1 MMDRRGGYG
10 RVPGGGALLRALVGR
25 ERERRLMDDLLV
37 AGGAG
42 GAALLLWGEP
52 GIGKTALLDYAAQR
66 AAAGTSG
73 AAPATVL
80 RARGIETE
88 TVLPFATLGDLL
100 MPHSS
105 LFRELP
111 GAQRAALESCLAL
124 SGDSAGPP
132 GNPYAACMGALNV
145 LAALGDER
153 PVVVLVDDLHW
164 VDPSSQR
171 VLLFVARRLSS
182 ERVALALGSREDHGE
197 SGPRRSIPT
206 VQLGGLAPEECAELL
221 ATTRALGGAGRTSG
235 AGDAGSATNRGTG
248 PGTDTGTNTG
258 TNTGTGTGTG
268 TNSGADSPNGGS
280 RTVAPGV
287 LADLVRISGGNP
299 LALREIANGLT
310 DEQARGER
318 PLLDPPSLGS
328 HLERAWAAR
337 IDGLPDPARRALV
350 VLAASRSTAAG
361 PLRKAL
367 EAAGLSLDAL
377 SPAEEDGLITAT
389 ADGLDFHHPVLR
401 ALVLGRAPIAHR
413 FAAFHALAEVS
424 TGPLHAWYR
433 ASATLGPDEEAA
445 AALAEAALEA
455 RRRSAFGESALAW
468 RRAAELTPD
477 AAPRADRLLNAASDA
492 LLSGSPAGPQWCEE
506 ALRITPDP
514 TMRAAIQGLLG
525 RMYTWK
531 GETAQAYG
539 LLTNAAGAVRGTDP
553 TRACLLLAEATA
565 AARLDGH
572 VPAAVRVAEQSLAL
586 ATDTGP
592 ERWYSLTL
600 LGAALAMAGRTAEG
614 REMLEAAD
622 RHGTGGDPV
631 RDQQVY
637 AIAGQAWSRMEEF
650 ARGRHLLNTAVE
662 SARRHSAVGVLGF
675 TLAVRGELETRIGQ
689 WASARG
695 DLTEALRWAE
705 ELGQLTCVSYALYCL
720 ARLEALRG
728 DRVECEEHVARA
740 RRECGAYGIGCQ
752 EFHMTAVLGLSA
764 LAYGDHDA
772 AADQLEQTLSLAIEQ
787 GIGNPEVVPF
797 AADLA
802 EAHVRAGHA
811 ARAGEV
817 VTWLEERARETGL
830 ASAEASAA
838 RVRGLLAGTPEEA
851 EAYFGAALKAHQRT
865 TGPFDWAR
873 TLLCEAEVLR
883 RYRRPG
889 AARAPLASA
898 LACFERLGAV
908 PWARRAASELAAAG
922 GMVSTAAGHSVVG
935 GTGRSGRMGGML
947 DQLTPQEFQVS
958 RAIARGLNNTEAAAS
973 LFVSRKTVEAHL
985 TRIYRKL
992 HVRSRTDLTR
1002 LLTAADLVD

>member
-1 MMDRRGGYG
+1 
-10 RVPGGGALLRALVGR
+10 
-25 ERERRLMDDLLV
+25 MDDLLV

-52 GIGKTALLDYAAQR
+52 GIGKTALLDYAAER
-66 AAAGTSG
+66 ATAGTSG
-73 AAPATVL
+73 AAPGTIL

-111 GAQRAALESCLAL
+111 GVQRSALESCLAL
-124 SGDSAGPP
+124 SGDPADPP

-153 PVVVLVDDLHW
+153 PVVILVDDLHW
-164 VDPSSQR
+164 VDPSSLR

-206 VQLGGLAPEECAELL
+206 VQVGGLAPEECATLL
-221 ATTRALGGAGRTSG
+221 DGRVT
-235 AGDAGSATNRGTG
+235 
-248 PGTDTGTNTG
+248 PH
-258 TNTGTGTGTG
+258 
-268 TNSGADSPNGGS
+268 
-280 RTVAPGV
+280 V

-299 LALREIANGLT
+299 LALREIASGLT

-337 IDGLPDPARRALV
+337 IDGLPDTARRALV
-350 VLAASRSTAAG
+350 VLAAGRSTAAG

-401 ALVLGRAPIAHR
+401 ALVLGRAPLAHR
-413 FAAFHALAEVS
+413 YAAFQALAEVS

-433 ASATLGPDEEAA
+433 ASATPGPDEETA
-445 AALAEAALEA
+445 AALAEAAREA

-477 AAPRADRLLNAASDA
+477 PAPRADRLHHAASDA

-514 TMRAAIQGLLG
+514 AVRAAIQGLLG

-539 LLTNAAGAVRGTDP
+539 LLLNAADAVRDTDR

-572 VPAAVRVAEQSLAL
+572 VPAAVRVAEESLTL
-586 ATDTGP
+586 ASESGP

-600 LGAALAMAGRTAEG
+600 LGGALVMAGRTAEG

-637 AIAGQAWSRMEEF
+637 AIAGQAWSRVEEF
-650 ARGRHLLNTAVE
+650 VRGRRLLNTAVE

-689 WASARG
+689 WAPARG

-764 LAYGDHDA
+764 LAHGDHDA
-772 AADQLEQTLSLAIEQ
+772 AADQLEQTLSLAVEQ

-802 EAHVRAGHA
+802 EAHVRAGNA
-811 ARAGEV
+811 ARAAEV
-817 VTWLEERARETGL
+817 VSWLEERVRETGL
-830 ASAEASAA
+830 ASAEAAAA
-838 RVRGLLAGTPEEA
+838 RVRGLLAGTPQEA
-851 EAYFGAALKAHQRT
+851 EACFGAALKAHHRT

-922 GMVSTAAGHSVVG
+922 GMSSTARSTAGG
-935 GTGRSGRMGGML
+935 MGGAL
-947 DQLTPQEFQVS
+947 NQLTPQEFQVS

-992 HVRSRTDLTR
+992 RVRSRTDLTR

>member
-1 MMDRRGGYG
+1 
-10 RVPGGGALLRALVGR
+10 
-25 ERERRLMDDLLV
+25 MDDLLV

-52 GIGKTALLDYAAQR
+52 GIGKTALLDYAAER
-66 AAAGTSG
+66 ATAGGSG
-73 AAPATVL
+73 APPATVL

-111 GAQRAALESCLAL
+111 GAQRSALESCLAL
-124 SGDSAGPP
+124 SGDPADPP

-145 LAALGDER
+145 LAALGDEG

-197 SGPRRSIPT
+197 SGPRRSIPA
-206 VQLGGLAPEECAELL
+206 VQVGGLAPEECAALL
-221 ATTRALGGAGRTSG
+221 EGRVT
-235 AGDAGSATNRGTG
+235 
-248 PGTDTGTNTG
+248 
-258 TNTGTGTGTG
+258 
-268 TNSGADSPNGGS
+268 PN
-280 RTVAPGV
+280 V
-287 LADLVRISGGNP
+287 LADLVRVSGGNP
-299 LALREIANGLT
+299 LALREIAGALT

-337 IDGLPDPARRALV
+337 IDGLPDAARRALV
-350 VLAASRSTAAG
+350 VLAAGRSTAAG

-377 SPAEEDGLITAT
+377 SPAEQDGLITAT

-401 ALVLGRAPIAHR
+401 ALVLGRAPLAHR
-413 FAAFHALAEVS
+413 YAAFQALAEVS
-424 TGPLHAWYR
+424 TGSLHAWYR
-433 ASATLGPDEEAA
+433 ASATPGPDEEAA
-445 AALAEAALEA
+445 AALADAAREA

-477 AAPRADRLLNAASDA
+477 PAPRADRLHHAASDA

-514 TMRAAIQGLLG
+514 AVRAAIQGLLG
-525 RMYTWK
+525 RMHTWK

-539 LLTNAAGAVRGTDP
+539 LLMNAADAVRDSDR

-572 VPAAVRVAEQSLAL
+572 VPAAVRVAEESLAL
-586 ATDTGP
+586 ASESGP
-592 ERWYSLTL
+592 ERWYSLSM
-600 LGAALAMAGRTAEG
+600 LGGALIMSGRTARG
-614 REMLEAAD
+614 RAMLEAAD
-622 RHGTGGDPV
+622 RHGGGDPV

-637 AIAGQAWSRMEEF
+637 AIAGQAWSRAEEF
-650 ARGRHLLNTAVE
+650 ERGRRLLNTAVE

-695 DLTEALRWAE
+695 DLTESLRWAE
-705 ELGQLTCVSYALYCL
+705 ELGQLTCVSYTLYCL

-728 DRVECEEHVARA
+728 ERVECEEHVARA

-764 LAYGDHDA
+764 LAHGDHDA
-772 AADQLEQTLSLAIEQ
+772 AVDQLEQTLSLAIEQ

-802 EAHVRAGHA
+802 EAHVRAGNASRA
-811 ARAGEV
+811 AEV
-817 VTWLEERARETGL
+817 VSWLEERARETGL
-830 ASAEASAA
+830 ASAEAAAA

-851 EAYFGAALKAHQRT
+851 EACFGAALTAHQRT

-883 RYRRPG
+883 RHRRPG

-908 PWARRAASELAAAG
+908 PWARRAAGELAAAG
-922 GMVSTAAGHSVVG
+922 GVLSGARSAVG
-935 GTGRSGRMGGML
+935 GAGGMGGAL
-947 DQLTPQEFQVS
+947 NQLTPQEFQVS

>member
-1 MMDRRGGYG
+1 
-10 RVPGGGALLRALVGR
+10 
-25 ERERRLMDDLLV
+25 MDDLLV

-42 GAALLLWGEP
+42 GAALLLWGAP
-52 GIGKTALLDYAAQR
+52 GIGKTALLDYAAER
-66 AAAGTSG
+66 ATAGTSG

-80 RARGIETE
+80 RARGVETE

-111 GAQRAALESCLAL
+111 GAQRSALESCLAL
-124 SGDSAGPP
+124 SGDPADPP

-197 SGPRRSIPT
+197 SGPRRSIPA
-206 VQLGGLAPEECAELL
+206 VQVGGLAPEECATLL
-221 ATTRALGGAGRTSG
+221 DGRVT
-235 AGDAGSATNRGTG
+235 
-248 PGTDTGTNTG
+248 
-258 TNTGTGTGTG
+258 
-268 TNSGADSPNGGS
+268 PN
-280 RTVAPGV
+280 V

-299 LALREIANGLT
+299 LALREIASGLT

-337 IDGLPDPARRALV
+337 IDALPDPARRALV
-350 VLAASRSTAAG
+350 VLAASRSAAAG

-401 ALVLGRAPIAHR
+401 ALVLGRAPLAHR
-413 FAAFHALAEVS
+413 YAAFQALAEVS

-433 ASATLGPDEEAA
+433 ASATPGPDEEAA
-445 AALAEAALEA
+445 AALAAAAAEA

-477 AAPRADRLLNAASDA
+477 PAPRADRLHHAASDA

-514 TMRAAIQGLLG
+514 AVRAAIQGLLG

-539 LLTNAAGAVRGTDP
+539 LLVNAADAVRDTDR

-572 VPAAVRVAEQSLAL
+572 VPAAVHVAERSLAL
-586 ATDTGP
+586 ASESGP

-600 LGAALAMAGRTAEG
+600 LGGALVMSGRTAEG
-614 REMLEAAD
+614 RAMLEAAD

-637 AIAGQAWSRMEEF
+637 AIAGQAWSRVEEF
-650 ARGRHLLNTAVE
+650 VRGRRLLNTAVE
-662 SARRHSAVGVLGF
+662 SARQHSAVGVLGF

-764 LAYGDHDA
+764 LAHGDHDA
-772 AADQLEQTLSLAIEQ
+772 AADQLEQTLSLAVEQ

-802 EAHVRAGHA
+802 EAHVRAGNA
-811 ARAGEV
+811 ARAVEV
-817 VTWLEERARETGL
+817 VSWLEERARETGL
-830 ASAEASAA
+830 ASAEAAAA
-838 RVRGLLAGTPEEA
+838 RVRGLMAGTPEEA
-851 EAYFGAALKAHQRT
+851 EAYFGAALQAHQRT

-922 GMVSTAAGHSVVG
+922 GMLKSTAQSSAGG
-935 GTGRSGRMGGML
+935 MGGVL

-985 TRIYRKL
+985 TRVYRKL

>member
-1 MMDRRGGYG
+1 
-10 RVPGGGALLRALVGR
+10 
-25 ERERRLMDDLLV
+25 MDDLLV
-37 AGGAG
+37 AG

-52 GIGKTALLDYAAQR
+52 GIGKTALLDYAAER
-66 AAAGTSG
+66 ATAGTSG
-73 AAPATVL
+73 SAPATLL

-100 MPHSS
+100 VPYSS

-124 SGDSAGPP
+124 GGDPADPP

-171 VLLFVARRLSS
+171 VLLFIARRLSS

-197 SGPRRSIPT
+197 SGPRRSIPA
-206 VQLGGLAPEECAELL
+206 VQVGGLTAEECAELL
-221 ATTRALGGAGRTSG
+221 AGTRAGAGGAGIRA
-235 AGDAGSATNRGTG
+235 AGDAVRR
-248 PGTDTGTNTG
+248 PG
-258 TNTGTGTGTG
+258 
-268 TNSGADSPNGGS
+268 
-280 RTVAPGV
+280 VAPSV
-287 LADLVRISGGNP
+287 LVDLVQISGGNP
-299 LALREIANGLT
+299 LALREIASGLT
-310 DEQARGER
+310 EEQARGER

-328 HLERAWAAR
+328 HLERAWATR
-337 IDGLPDPARRALV
+337 IDALPEPARRALV
-350 VLAASRSTAAG
+350 VLAAGRSTAAG

-377 SPAEEDGLITAT
+377 APAEEDGLITAT

-401 ALVLGRAPIAHR
+401 ALVLGRAPLALR
-413 FAAFHALAEVS
+413 YAAFQALAEVS

-433 ASATLGPDEEAA
+433 ASATPGPDEDTA

-455 RRRSAFGESALAW
+455 RRRSAFGEAALAW
-468 RRAAELTPD
+468 RRAADLTPD
-477 AAPRADRLLNAASDA
+477 PAARAGRLLNAASDA

-506 ALRITPDP
+506 AVRITPDP
-514 TMRAAIQGLLG
+514 AMRAAIQGLLG

-539 LLTNAAGAVRGTDP
+539 LLVNAAEAVRDTDP

-572 VPAAVRVAEQSLAL
+572 VPAAVRVAEESLAL
-586 ATDTGP
+586 ASESGP

-600 LGAALAMAGRTAEG
+600 LGGALVMAGRTAEG
-614 REMLEAAD
+614 RAMLESAD
-622 RHGTGGDPV
+622 RHGAGDPV

-637 AIAGQAWSRMEEF
+637 AIAGQAWSRVEEF
-650 ARGRHLLNTAVE
+650 TRGRALLNTAVE

-764 LAYGDHDA
+764 LAYGDHEA
-772 AADQLEQTLSLAIEQ
+772 AADQLEQTLSLAVEQ

-802 EAHVRAGHA
+802 EAHVRAGNA

-817 VTWLEERARETGL
+817 VVWLEERARETGL
-830 ASAEASAA
+830 ASAEAAAA

-851 EAYFGAALKAHQRT
+851 EACFGAALKAHGRT

-883 RYRRPG
+883 RHRRPA
-889 AARAPLASA
+889 AARAPLSSA

-922 GMVSTAAGHSVVG
+922 GLPTTAPS
-935 GTGRSGRMGGML
+935 GTGSGSGGMGGVL

-992 HVRSRTDLTR
+992 KVRSRTDLTR

>member
-1 MMDRRGGYG
+1 
-10 RVPGGGALLRALVGR
+10 
-25 ERERRLMDDLLV
+25 
-37 AGGAG
+37 G

-52 GIGKTALLDYAAQR
+52 GIGKTALLDYAAER
-66 AAAGTSG
+66 ATAGGSG
-73 AAPATVL
+73 APPATVL

-111 GAQRAALESCLAL
+111 GAQRSALESCLAL
-124 SGDSAGPP
+124 SGDPADPP

-145 LAALGDER
+145 LAALGDEG

-197 SGPRRSIPT
+197 SGPRRSIPA
-206 VQLGGLAPEECAELL
+206 VQVGGLAPEECAALL
-221 ATTRALGGAGRTSG
+221 EGRVT
-235 AGDAGSATNRGTG
+235 
-248 PGTDTGTNTG
+248 
-258 TNTGTGTGTG
+258 
-268 TNSGADSPNGGS
+268 PN
-280 RTVAPGV
+280 V
-287 LADLVRISGGNP
+287 LADLVRVSGGNP
-299 LALREIANGLT
+299 LALREIAGALT

-337 IDGLPDPARRALV
+337 IDGLPDAARRALV
-350 VLAASRSTAAG
+350 VLAAGRSTAAG

-377 SPAEEDGLITAT
+377 SPAEQDGLITAT

-401 ALVLGRAPIAHR
+401 ALVLGRAPLAHR
-413 FAAFHALAEVS
+413 YAAFQALAEVS
-424 TGPLHAWYR
+424 TGSLHAWYR
-433 ASATLGPDEEAA
+433 ASATPGPDEEAA
-445 AALAEAALEA
+445 AALADAAREA

-477 AAPRADRLLNAASDA
+477 PAPRADRLHHAASDA

-514 TMRAAIQGLLG
+514 AVRAAIQGLLG
-525 RMYTWK
+525 RMHTWK

-539 LLTNAAGAVRGTDP
+539 LLMNAADAVRDSDR

-572 VPAAVRVAEQSLAL
+572 VPAAVRVAEESLAL
-586 ATDTGP
+586 ASESGP
-592 ERWYSLTL
+592 ERWYSLSM
-600 LGAALAMAGRTAEG
+600 LGGALIMSGRTARG
-614 REMLEAAD
+614 RAMLEAAD
-622 RHGTGGDPV
+622 RHGGGDPV

-637 AIAGQAWSRMEEF
+637 AIAGQAWSRAEEF
-650 ARGRHLLNTAVE
+650 ERGRRLLNTAVE

-695 DLTEALRWAE
+695 DLTESLRWAE
-705 ELGQLTCVSYALYCL
+705 ELGQLTCVSYTLYCL

-728 DRVECEEHVARA
+728 ERVECEEHVARA

-764 LAYGDHDA
+764 LAHGDHDA
-772 AADQLEQTLSLAIEQ
+772 AVDQLEQTLSLAIEQ

-802 EAHVRAGHA
+802 EAHVRAGNASRA
-811 ARAGEV
+811 AEV
-817 VTWLEERARETGL
+817 VSWLEERARETGL
-830 ASAEASAA
+830 ASAEAAAA

-851 EAYFGAALKAHQRT
+851 EACFGAALTAHQRT

-883 RYRRPG
+883 RHRRPG

-908 PWARRAASELAAAG
+908 PWARRAAGELAAAG
-922 GMVSTAAGHSVVG
+922 GVLSGARSAVG
-935 GTGRSGRMGGML
+935 GAGGMGGAL
-947 DQLTPQEFQVS
+947 NQLTPQEFQVS

>member
-1 MMDRRGGYG
+1 
-10 RVPGGGALLRALVGR
+10 
-25 ERERRLMDDLLV
+25 MDDLLV

-52 GIGKTALLDYAAQR
+52 GIGKTALLDYAAER

-73 AAPATVL
+73 SAPATLL

-100 MPHSS
+100 MPYSS

-124 SGDSAGPP
+124 GGDPADPP

-171 VLLFVARRLSS
+171 VLLFIARRLSS

-197 SGPRRSIPT
+197 SGPRRSIPA
-206 VQLGGLAPEECAELL
+206 VQVGGLTAEECAELL
-221 ATTRALGGAGRTSG
+221 NGAGARPGTGTASGPTRA
-235 AGDAGSATNRGTG
+235 
-248 PGTDTGTNTG
+248 
-258 TNTGTGTGTG
+258 TGTGTASHGTVTAPG
-268 TNSGADSPNGGS
+268 TSTGPSKV
-280 RTVAPGV
+280 TVAPSV

-299 LALREIANGLT
+299 LALREIASGLT
-310 DEQARGER
+310 EEQARGER

-328 HLERAWAAR
+328 HLERAWATR
-337 IDGLPDPARRALV
+337 IDALPDPARRALV
-350 VLAASRSTAAG
+350 VLAAGRSTAAG

-377 SPAEEDGLITAT
+377 APAEEDGLITAT

-401 ALVLGRAPIAHR
+401 ALVLGRAPLALR
-413 FAAFHALAEVS
+413 YAAFQALAEVS

-433 ASATLGPDEEAA
+433 ASATPGPDEDTA

-455 RRRSAFGESALAW
+455 RRRSAFGEAALAW
-468 RRAAELTPD
+468 RRAADLTPD
-477 AAPRADRLLNAASDA
+477 PAARAGRLLNAASDA

-506 ALRITPDP
+506 AVRITPDP
-514 TMRAAIQGLLG
+514 AMRAAIQGLLG

-539 LLTNAAGAVRGTDP
+539 LLVNAADAVRDSDP

-572 VPAAVRVAEQSLAL
+572 VPAAVRVAEESLAL
-586 ATDTGP
+586 ASESGP

-600 LGAALAMAGRTAEG
+600 LGGALVMAGRTAEG
-614 REMLEAAD
+614 RAMLESAD
-622 RHGTGGDPV
+622 RHGAGDPV

-637 AIAGQAWSRMEEF
+637 AIAGQAWSRVEEF
-650 ARGRHLLNTAVE
+650 TRGRSLLNTAVE

-764 LAYGDHDA
+764 LAYGDHEA
-772 AADQLEQTLSLAIEQ
+772 AADQLEQTLSLAVEQ

-802 EAHVRAGHA
+802 EAHVRAGNA

-817 VTWLEERARETGL
+817 VVWLEERARETGL
-830 ASAEASAA
+830 ASAEAAAA

-851 EAYFGAALKAHQRT
+851 EACFGTALKAHGRT

-883 RYRRPG
+883 RYRRPA
-889 AARAPLASA
+889 AARAPLSSA

-922 GMVSTAAGHSVVG
+922 GLPTTAPSGAGSGSG
-935 GTGRSGRMGGML
+935 GMGGVL
-947 DQLTPQEFQVS
+947 GQLTPQEFQVS

-992 HVRSRTDLTR
+992 KVRSRTDLTR

>member
-1 MMDRRGGYG
+1 MLRG
-10 RVPGGGALLRALVGR
+10 LVGR

-52 GIGKTALLDYAAQR
+52 GIGKTALLDYAAER
-66 AAAGTSG
+66 AAAGGSG
-73 AAPATVL
+73 ARPARVL

-111 GAQRAALESCLAL
+111 GAQRSALESCLAL
-124 SGDSAGPP
+124 SGDPADPP

-145 LAALGDER
+145 LAALGDEG

-197 SGPRRSIPT
+197 SGPRRSIAT
-206 VQLGGLAPEECAELL
+206 VQMGGLTPEECAALL
-221 ATTRALGGAGRTSG
+221 EGRVTPS
-235 AGDAGSATNRGTG
+235 
-248 PGTDTGTNTG
+248 
-258 TNTGTGTGTG
+258 
-268 TNSGADSPNGGS
+268 
-280 RTVAPGV
+280 V
-287 LADLVRISGGNP
+287 LADLVRVSGGNP
-299 LALREIANGLT
+299 LALREIAAALT

-318 PLLDPPSLGS
+318 PLLEPPSLGS

-337 IDGLPDPARRALV
+337 IDGLPDAARRALV
-350 VLAASRSTAAG
+350 VLAAGRSTAAG

-377 SPAEEDGLITAT
+377 SPAEQDGLITAT

-401 ALVLGRAPIAHR
+401 ALVLGRAPLAHR
-413 FAAFHALAEVS
+413 YAAFQALAEVS
-424 TGPLHAWYR
+424 TGSLHAWYR
-433 ASATLGPDEEAA
+433 ASATPGPDEEAA
-445 AALAEAALEA
+445 AALADAAREA

-477 AAPRADRLLNAASDA
+477 PAPRADRLHHAASDA

-514 TMRAAIQGLLG
+514 AVRAAIQGLLG
-525 RMYTWK
+525 RMHTWK

-539 LLTNAAGAVRGTDP
+539 LLMNAADAVRDSDR

-572 VPAAVRVAEQSLAL
+572 VPAAVRVAEESLAL
-586 ATDTGP
+586 ASESGP
-592 ERWYSLTL
+592 ERWYSLSM
-600 LGAALAMAGRTAEG
+600 LGGALIMSGRTARG
-614 REMLEAAD
+614 RAMLEAAD
-622 RHGTGGDPV
+622 RHGGGDPV

-637 AIAGQAWSRMEEF
+637 AIAGQAWSRAEEF
-650 ARGRHLLNTAVE
+650 VRGRRLLNTAVE

-695 DLTEALRWAE
+695 DLTESLRWAE
-705 ELGQLTCVSYALYCL
+705 ELGQLTCVSYTLYCL

-728 DRVECEEHVARA
+728 ERVECEEHVARA

-764 LAYGDHDA
+764 LAHGDHDA
-772 AADQLEQTLSLAIEQ
+772 AVDQLEQTLSLAIEQ

-802 EAHVRAGHA
+802 EAHVRAGNATRA
-811 ARAGEV
+811 AEV
-817 VTWLEERARETGL
+817 VSWLEERARETGL
-830 ASAEASAA
+830 ASAEAAAA

-851 EAYFGAALKAHQRT
+851 EACFGAALTAHQRT

-883 RYRRPG
+883 RHRRPG

-908 PWARRAASELAAAG
+908 PWARRAAGELAAAG
-922 GMVSTAAGHSVVG
+922 GVPSGARSAAGGAG
-935 GTGRSGRMGGML
+935 GMGGAL
-947 DQLTPQEFQVS
+947 NQLTPQEFQVS

>member
-1 MMDRRGGYG
+1 MLRG
-10 RVPGGGALLRALVGR
+10 LVGR

-52 GIGKTALLDYAAQR
+52 GIGKTALLDYAAER
-66 AAAGTSG
+66 ARAGTSG
-73 AAPATVL
+73 AAPGTIL

-111 GAQRAALESCLAL
+111 GVQRSALESCLAL
-124 SGDSAGPP
+124 SGDPGDPP

-206 VQLGGLAPEECAELL
+206 VQVGGLAPEECATLL
-221 ATTRALGGAGRTSG
+221 DGRVT
-235 AGDAGSATNRGTG
+235 
-248 PGTDTGTNTG
+248 PH
-258 TNTGTGTGTG
+258 
-268 TNSGADSPNGGS
+268 
-280 RTVAPGV
+280 V

-299 LALREIANGLT
+299 LALREIASGLT

-328 HLERAWAAR
+328 HLERAWATR

-350 VLAASRSTAAG
+350 VLAAGRSTAAG

-401 ALVLGRAPIAHR
+401 ALVLGRAPLAHR
-413 FAAFHALAEVS
+413 YAAFQALAEVS

-433 ASATLGPDEEAA
+433 ASATPGPDEETA
-445 AALAEAALEA
+445 AALAEAAREA

-477 AAPRADRLLNAASDA
+477 PAPRADRLHHAASDA

-514 TMRAAIQGLLG
+514 AVRAAIQGLLG

-539 LLTNAAGAVRGTDP
+539 LLMNAADAVRDTDR

-572 VPAAVRVAEQSLAL
+572 VPAAVRVAEESLAL
-586 ATDTGP
+586 ASESGP

-600 LGAALAMAGRTAEG
+600 LGGALVMAGRTAEG
-614 REMLEAAD
+614 REMLGAAD

-637 AIAGQAWSRMEEF
+637 AIAGQAWSRVEEF
-650 ARGRHLLNTAVE
+650 VRGRRLLNTAVE

-764 LAYGDHDA
+764 LAHGDHDA
-772 AADQLEQTLSLAIEQ
+772 AADQLEQTLSLAVEQ

-802 EAHVRAGHA
+802 EAHVRAGNP
-811 ARAGEV
+811 ARAAEV
-817 VTWLEERARETGL
+817 VSWLEERARETGL
-830 ASAEASAA
+830 ASAEAAAA

-851 EAYFGAALKAHQRT
+851 EAYFGAALKAHHRT

-889 AARAPLASA
+889 AARTPLASA

-922 GMVSTAAGHSVVG
+922 GMSSTPQSPAGG
-935 GTGRSGRMGGML
+935 MGGAL
-947 DQLTPQEFQVS
+947 NQLTPQEFQVS

-992 HVRSRTDLTR
+992 RVRSRTDLTR
-1002 LLTAADLVD
+1002 LLTAADLLD

>member
-1 MMDRRGGYG
+1 
-10 RVPGGGALLRALVGR
+10 
-25 ERERRLMDDLLV
+25 MDDLLV

-52 GIGKTALLDYAAQR
+52 GIGKTALLDYAAER
-66 AAAGTSG
+66 AAAGTAGS
-73 AAPATVL
+73 APATLL

-105 LFRELP
+105 LFRDLP
-111 GAQRAALESCLAL
+111 GAQRAALESSLAL
-124 SGDSAGPP
+124 GGDPADPP

-171 VLLFVARRLSS
+171 VLLFIARRLSS

-197 SGPRRSIPT
+197 SGPRRSIPA
-206 VQLGGLAPEECAELL
+206 VQVGGLTAEECAELL
-221 ATTRALGGAGRTSG
+221 AGTRAGAAVAGVRA
-235 AGDAGSATNRGTG
+235 AGDAVRR
-248 PGTDTGTNTG
+248 PG
-258 TNTGTGTGTG
+258 
-268 TNSGADSPNGGS
+268 
-280 RTVAPGV
+280 VAPSV

-299 LALREIANGLT
+299 LALREIASGLT
-310 DEQARGER
+310 EEQARGER

-328 HLERAWAAR
+328 HLERAWATR
-337 IDGLPDPARRALV
+337 IDALPDPARRALV
-350 VLAASRSTAAG
+350 VLAAGRSTAAG

-377 SPAEEDGLITAT
+377 APAEEDGLITAT

-401 ALVLGRAPIAHR
+401 ALVLGRAPLALR
-413 FAAFHALAEVS
+413 YAAFQALAEVS
-424 TGPLHAWYR
+424 TGSLHAWYR
-433 ASATLGPDEEAA
+433 AAATPGPDEDTA

-455 RRRSAFGESALAW
+455 RRRSAFGEAALAW
-468 RRAAELTPD
+468 RRAADLTPD
-477 AAPRADRLLNAASDA
+477 PAARAGRLLNAASDA

-506 ALRITPDP
+506 AVRITPDP
-514 TMRAAIQGLLG
+514 AMRAAIQGLLG

-539 LLTNAAGAVRGTDP
+539 LLVNAADAVRDSDP

-572 VPAAVRVAEQSLAL
+572 VPAAVRVAEESLAL
-586 ATDTGP
+586 ASESGP

-600 LGAALAMAGRTAEG
+600 LGGALVMAGRTAEG
-614 REMLEAAD
+614 RAMLESAD
-622 RHGTGGDPV
+622 RHGAGDPV

-637 AIAGQAWSRMEEF
+637 AIAGQAWSRVEEF
-650 ARGRHLLNTAVE
+650 TRGRGLLNTAVE

-720 ARLEALRG
+720 ARLAALRG

-764 LAYGDHDA
+764 LAYGDHEA
-772 AADQLEQTLSLAIEQ
+772 AADQLEQTLSLAVEQ

-802 EAHVRAGHA
+802 EAHVRAGNA

-817 VTWLEERARETGL
+817 VAWLEERARETGL
-830 ASAEASAA
+830 ASAEAAAA

-851 EAYFGAALKAHQRT
+851 EAHFGAALKAHGRT

-883 RYRRPG
+883 RYRRPA
-889 AARAPLASA
+889 AARAPLSSA

-922 GMVSTAAGHSVVG
+922 GLPTTAPSGPGAGSGSGSG
-935 GTGRSGRMGGML
+935 GMGGVL
-947 DQLTPQEFQVS
+947 GQLTPQEFQVS

-992 HVRSRTDLTR
+992 KVRSRTDLTR

>member
-1 MMDRRGGYG
+1 
-10 RVPGGGALLRALVGR
+10 
-25 ERERRLMDDLLV
+25 MDDLLV

-52 GIGKTALLDYAAQR
+52 GIGKTALLDYAAER

-124 SGDSAGPP
+124 SGDSADPP

-145 LAALGDER
+145 LATLGEER

-182 ERVALALGSREDHGE
+182 ERVALALGSRQDHGE
-197 SGPRRSIPT
+197 SGPRRGIPT
-206 VQLGGLAPEECAELL
+206 VQVGGLAPEECATLL
-221 ATTRALGGAGRTSG
+221 AGR
-235 AGDAGSATNRGTG
+235 
-248 PGTDTGTNTG
+248 
-258 TNTGTGTGTG
+258 
-268 TNSGADSPNGGS
+268 
-280 RTVAPGV
+280 VAPGV
-287 LADLVRISGGNP
+287 LSDLVRISGGNP
-299 LALREIANGLT
+299 LALREIASGLS

-328 HLERAWAAR
+328 HLERAWATR

-377 SPAEEDGLITAT
+377 SPAEEDGLITTT

-401 ALVLGRAPIAHR
+401 ALVLGRAPLAHR

-433 ASATLGPDEEAA
+433 ASATPGPDEEAA
-445 AALAEAALEA
+445 AALADAALEA
-455 RRRSAFGESALAW
+455 RRRNAFGESALAW

-477 AAPRADRLLNAASDA
+477 PAPRADRLHHAASDA

-514 TMRAAIQGLLG
+514 AMRAAIQGLLG

-539 LLTNAAGAVRGTDP
+539 LLMNAAESVRDTDP
-553 TRACLLLAEATA
+553 ARACLLLAEATA

-572 VPAAVRVAEQSLAL
+572 VPAAVRVAEESLAL
-586 ATDTGP
+586 ASPSGP

-600 LGAALAMAGRTAEG
+600 LGAALVMNGRTAEG

-637 AIAGQAWSRMEEF
+637 AIAGQAWSRAEEF
-650 ARGRHLLNTAVE
+650 VRGRRLLNTAVE
-662 SARRHSAVGVLGF
+662 SARQHSAVGVLGF

-772 AADQLEQTLSLAIEQ
+772 AADQLEQTFSLAREQ

-802 EAHVRAGHA
+802 EAHVRAGNA

-817 VTWLEERARETGL
+817 VTWLEERALETGL
-830 ASAEASAA
+830 ASAEAAAA

-851 EAYFGAALKAHQRT
+851 EACFGAALKAHQRT

-922 GMVSTAAGHSVVG
+922 GMLNTGQSTG
-935 GTGRSGRMGGML
+935 GGMGGVL

-985 TRIYRKL
+985 TRVYRKL
-992 HVRSRTDLTR
+992 RVRSRTDLTR

>member
-1 MMDRRGGYG
+1 M
-10 RVPGGGALLRALVGR
+10 
-25 ERERRLMDDLLV
+25 
-37 AGGAG
+37 
-42 GAALLLWGEP
+42 
-52 GIGKTALLDYAAQR
+52 
-66 AAAGTSG
+66 
-73 AAPATVL
+73 
-80 RARGIETE
+80 
-88 TVLPFATLGDLL
+88 
-100 MPHSS
+100 
-105 LFRELP
+105 
-111 GAQRAALESCLAL
+111 
-124 SGDSAGPP
+124 
-132 GNPYAACMGALNV
+132 
-145 LAALGDER
+145 
-153 PVVVLVDDLHW
+153 
-164 VDPSSQR
+164 
-171 VLLFVARRLSS
+171 
-182 ERVALALGSREDHGE
+182 
-197 SGPRRSIPT
+197 
-206 VQLGGLAPEECAELL
+206 
-221 ATTRALGGAGRTSG
+221 
-235 AGDAGSATNRGTG
+235 
-248 PGTDTGTNTG
+248 
-258 TNTGTGTGTG
+258 
-268 TNSGADSPNGGS
+268 
-280 RTVAPGV
+280 
-287 LADLVRISGGNP
+287 
-299 LALREIANGLT
+299 
-310 DEQARGER
+310 
-318 PLLDPPSLGS
+318 
-328 HLERAWAAR
+328 
-337 IDGLPDPARRALV
+337 
-350 VLAASRSTAAG
+350 
-361 PLRKAL
+361 
-367 EAAGLSLDAL
+367 
-377 SPAEEDGLITAT
+377 
-389 ADGLDFHHPVLR
+389 
-401 ALVLGRAPIAHR
+401 
-413 FAAFHALAEVS
+413 S

-433 ASATLGPDEEAA
+433 ASATPGPDEETA
-445 AALAEAALEA
+445 AALAEAAREA

-477 AAPRADRLLNAASDA
+477 PAPRADRLHHAASDA

-514 TMRAAIQGLLG
+514 AVRAAIQGLLG

-539 LLTNAAGAVRGTDP
+539 LLMNAADAVRDTDR

-572 VPAAVRVAEQSLAL
+572 VPAAVRVAEESLAL
-586 ATDTGP
+586 ASESGP

-600 LGAALAMAGRTAEG
+600 LGGALVMAGRTAEG
-614 REMLEAAD
+614 REMLGAAD

-637 AIAGQAWSRMEEF
+637 AIAGQAWSRVEEF
-650 ARGRHLLNTAVE
+650 VRGRRLLNTAVE

-764 LAYGDHDA
+764 LAHGDHDA
-772 AADQLEQTLSLAIEQ
+772 AADQLEQTLSLAVEQ

-802 EAHVRAGHA
+802 EAHVRAGNP
-811 ARAGEV
+811 ARAAEV
-817 VTWLEERARETGL
+817 VSWLEERARETGL
-830 ASAEASAA
+830 ASAEAAAA

-851 EAYFGAALKAHQRT
+851 EAYFGAALKAHHRT

-889 AARAPLASA
+889 AARTPLASA

-922 GMVSTAAGHSVVG
+922 GMSSTPQSPAGG
-935 GTGRSGRMGGML
+935 MGGAL
-947 DQLTPQEFQVS
+947 NQLTPQEFQVS

-992 HVRSRTDLTR
+992 RVRSRTDLTR
-1002 LLTAADLVD
+1002 LLTAADLLD

>member
-1 MMDRRGGYG
+1 
-10 RVPGGGALLRALVGR
+10 
-25 ERERRLMDDLLV
+25 MDDLLV

-52 GIGKTALLDYAAQR
+52 GIGKTALLDYAAER

-124 SGDSAGPP
+124 SGDSADPP

-145 LAALGDER
+145 LAALGEER

-182 ERVALALGSREDHGE
+182 ERVALALGSRQDHGE
-197 SGPRRSIPT
+197 SGPRRGIPT
-206 VQLGGLAPEECAELL
+206 VQVGGLAPEECAALL
-221 ATTRALGGAGRTSG
+221 AGR
-235 AGDAGSATNRGTG
+235 
-248 PGTDTGTNTG
+248 
-258 TNTGTGTGTG
+258 
-268 TNSGADSPNGGS
+268 
-280 RTVAPGV
+280 VAPGV
-287 LADLVRISGGNP
+287 LSDLVRISGGNP
-299 LALREIANGLT
+299 LALREIASGLS

-328 HLERAWAAR
+328 HLERAWATR
-337 IDGLPDPARRALV
+337 IDGLPDPARRSLV

-401 ALVLGRAPIAHR
+401 ALVLGRAPLAHR

-433 ASATLGPDEEAA
+433 ASATPGPDEEAA
-445 AALAEAALEA
+445 AALSDAALEA
-455 RRRSAFGESALAW
+455 RRRNAFGESALAW

-477 AAPRADRLLNAASDA
+477 PAPRADRLHHAASDA

-514 TMRAAIQGLLG
+514 AMRAAIQGLLG

-539 LLTNAAGAVRGTDP
+539 LLMNAAESVRDTDP
-553 TRACLLLAEATA
+553 ARACLLLAEATA

-572 VPAAVRVAEQSLAL
+572 VPAAVRVAEESLAL
-586 ATDTGP
+586 ASSSGP
-592 ERWYSLTL
+592 ERWYSLTV
-600 LGAALAMAGRTAEG
+600 LGAALVMNGRTAEG

-637 AIAGQAWSRMEEF
+637 AIAGQAWSRAEEF
-650 ARGRHLLNTAVE
+650 VRGRRLLNTAVE
-662 SARRHSAVGVLGF
+662 SARQHSAVGVLGF

-772 AADQLEQTLSLAIEQ
+772 AADQLEQTFSLAREQ

-802 EAHVRAGHA
+802 EAHVRAGNA

-817 VTWLEERARETGL
+817 VTWLEERALETGL
-830 ASAEASAA
+830 ASAEAAAA

-851 EAYFGAALKAHQRT
+851 EACFGAALKAHQRT

-922 GMVSTAAGHSVVG
+922 GMLNTGQSSG
-935 GTGRSGRMGGML
+935 GGMGGVL

-958 RAIARGLNNTEAAAS
+958 RAIARGLNNTEAAAA

-985 TRIYRKL
+985 TRVYRKL
-992 HVRSRTDLTR
+992 KVRSRTDLTR

>member
-1 MMDRRGGYG
+1 
-10 RVPGGGALLRALVGR
+10 
-25 ERERRLMDDLLV
+25 MDDLLV

-52 GIGKTALLDYAAQR
+52 GIGKTALLDYAAER
-66 AAAGTSG
+66 AAAGSSG

-111 GAQRAALESCLAL
+111 GAQRSALESCLAL
-124 SGDSAGPP
+124 SGDPADLP

-153 PVVVLVDDLHW
+153 PVVVIVDDLHW

-206 VQLGGLAPEECAELL
+206 VQVGGLAPEECATLL
-221 ATTRALGGAGRTSG
+221 
-235 AGDAGSATNRGTG
+235 DGSVT
-248 PGTDTGTNTG
+248 
-258 TNTGTGTGTG
+258 
-268 TNSGADSPNGGS
+268 PN
-280 RTVAPGV
+280 V

-299 LALREIANGLT
+299 LALREIASGLT

-328 HLERAWAAR
+328 HLERAWATR
-337 IDGLPDPARRALV
+337 IDGLSDPVRRALV

-413 FAAFHALAEVS
+413 YAAFQALAEVS

-433 ASATLGPDEEAA
+433 ASATPGPDEEAA

-477 AAPRADRLLNAASDA
+477 PAPRADRLHHAASDA

-514 TMRAAIQGLLG
+514 AMRAVIQGLLG

-539 LLTNAAGAVRGTDP
+539 LLMNAADAVRDTDP

-572 VPAAVRVAEQSLAL
+572 VPAAVRVAEESLAL
-586 ATDTGP
+586 ATESGP

-600 LGAALAMAGRTAEG
+600 LGGALVMSGRTAEG

-637 AIAGQAWSRMEEF
+637 AIAGQAWSRAEEF
-650 ARGRHLLNTAVE
+650 VRGRRLLNTAVE
-662 SARRHSAVGVLGF
+662 SARQHSAVGVLGF

-772 AADQLEQTLSLAIEQ
+772 ATDQLEQTLSLAIEQ

-802 EAHVRAGHA
+802 EAHVRAGNA

-817 VTWLEERARETGL
+817 VGWLEERARETGL
-830 ASAEASAA
+830 ASAEAAAA
-838 RVRGLLAGTPEEA
+838 RVRGLLAETPEEA
-851 EAYFGAALKAHQRT
+851 ETYFGAALKAHQRT

-873 TLLCEAEVLR
+873 TLLCSAEVLR

-889 AARAPLASA
+889 AARAPLSSA

-922 GMVSTAAGHSVVG
+922 GMVSTAGHSVAG
-935 GTGRSGRMGGML
+935 GTGGTGGTAGTGGTGGAAGGPARPAGRMGGVL

>member
-1 MMDRRGGYG
+1 
-10 RVPGGGALLRALVGR
+10 
-25 ERERRLMDDLLV
+25 MDDLLV

-52 GIGKTALLDYAAQR
+52 GIGKTALLDYAAER
-66 AAAGTSG
+66 AAAGTAGS
-73 AAPATVL
+73 APATLL
-80 RARGIETE
+80 RARGIESE

-100 MPHSS
+100 MPYSS

-124 SGDSAGPP
+124 GGDPADPP

-197 SGPRRSIPT
+197 SGPRRSIPA
-206 VQLGGLAPEECAELL
+206 VQVGGLTAEECADLL
-221 ATTRALGGAGRTSG
+221 AGTRAGAGGVGIRA
-235 AGDAGSATNRGTG
+235 AGEAVRRQG
-248 PGTDTGTNTG
+248 
-258 TNTGTGTGTG
+258 
-268 TNSGADSPNGGS
+268 
-280 RTVAPGV
+280 VAPSV

-299 LALREIANGLT
+299 LALREIASGLT
-310 DEQARGER
+310 EEQARGER

-328 HLERAWAAR
+328 HLERAWATR
-337 IDGLPDPARRALV
+337 IDALPDAARRALV
-350 VLAASRSTAAG
+350 VLAAGRSTAAG

-377 SPAEEDGLITAT
+377 APAEEDGLITAT

-401 ALVLGRAPIAHR
+401 ALVLGRAPLALR
-413 FAAFHALAEVS
+413 YAAFQALAEVS
-424 TGPLHAWYR
+424 TGSLHAWYR
-433 ASATLGPDEEAA
+433 ASATPGPDEDTAA
-445 AALAEAALEA
+445 VLAEAALEA
-455 RRRSAFGESALAW
+455 RRRSAFGEAALAW
-468 RRAAELTPD
+468 RRAADLTPD
-477 AAPRADRLLNAASDA
+477 PAARAGRLLNAASDA

-506 ALRITPDP
+506 AVRITPDP
-514 TMRAAIQGLLG
+514 AMRAAIQGLLG

-539 LLTNAAGAVRGTDP
+539 LLVNAADAVRDSDP

-572 VPAAVRVAEQSLAL
+572 VPAAVRVAEESLAL
-586 ATDTGP
+586 ASESGP

-600 LGAALAMAGRTAEG
+600 LGGALVMAGRTAEG
-614 REMLEAAD
+614 RAMLESAD
-622 RHGTGGDPV
+622 RHGAGDPV

-637 AIAGQAWSRMEEF
+637 AIAGQAWSRVEEF
-650 ARGRHLLNTAVE
+650 TRGRALLNTAVE

-675 TLAVRGELETRIGQ
+675 TLAVRGELETRTGQ

-764 LAYGDHDA
+764 LAYGDHEA
-772 AADQLEQTLSLAIEQ
+772 AADQLEQTLSLAVEQ

-802 EAHVRAGHA
+802 EAHVRAGNA

-817 VTWLEERARETGL
+817 VAWLEERATETGL
-830 ASAEASAA
+830 ASAEAAAA
-838 RVRGLLAGTPEEA
+838 RVRGLLARTPEEA
-851 EAYFGAALKAHQRT
+851 EACFGAALKAHGRT

-883 RYRRPG
+883 RHRRPA
-889 AARAPLASA
+889 AARAPLSSA

-922 GMVSTAAGHSVVG
+922 GLPTTAPSGAGSGSGPGSG
-935 GTGRSGRMGGML
+935 GMGGVL

-992 HVRSRTDLTR
+992 KVRSRTDLTR

>member
-1 MMDRRGGYG
+1 MDGRGGH
-10 RVPGGGALLRALVGR
+10 RRAPGGGALLRALVGR

-66 AAAGTSG
+66 AATGTPG

-111 GAQRAALESCLAL
+111 GAQRSALESCLAL
-124 SGDSAGPP
+124 GGDTAVPP

-145 LAALGDER
+145 LASLGDER

-171 VLLFVARRLSS
+171 VLLFIARRLSS

-197 SGPRRSIPT
+197 AGPRRSIPT
-206 VQLGGLAPEECAELL
+206 VQVGGLAPEECAELL
-221 ATTRALGGAGRTSG
+221 NGYGNGNGQGSTEDIGAGRGSG
-235 AGDAGSATNRGTG
+235 VASHA
-248 PGTDTGTNTG
+248 TGTATG
-258 TNTGTGTGTG
+258 TRTGDEHGHPTPTTTGH
-268 TNSGADSPNGGS
+268 

-287 LADLVRISGGNP
+287 LAELVRISGGNP
-299 LALREIANGLT
+299 LALREIASGLT

-328 HLERAWAAR
+328 HLERAWATR

-377 SPAEEDGLITAT
+377 SPAEEDGLITAA

-401 ALVLGRAPIAHR
+401 ALVLGRAPLAHR

-433 ASATLGPDEEAA
+433 ASATPGPDEEAA
-445 AALAEAALEA
+445 AALAEAAQEA
-455 RRRSAFGESALAW
+455 RRRSAFGEAALAW

-477 AAPRADRLLNAASDA
+477 PAPRAGRLHNAASDA

-506 ALRITPDP
+506 ALRTTPDP
-514 TMRAAIQGLLG
+514 AMRAVIQGLLG

-539 LLTNAAGAVRGTDP
+539 LLMNAADAVRGTDP
-553 TRACLLLAEATA
+553 FRACLLLAEATA

-572 VPAAVRVAEQSLAL
+572 VPAAVRVAEESLAL
-586 ATDTGP
+586 ATETGP
-592 ERWYSLTL
+592 ERWYSYTL
-600 LGAALAMAGRTAEG
+600 LGGALAMAGRTAEG
-614 REMLEAAD
+614 RAMLEAAD
-622 RHGTGGDPV
+622 HHGTGGDPV

-650 ARGRHLLNTAVE
+650 TRGRRLLNTAVE
-662 SARRHSAVGVLGF
+662 SARQHSAVGVLGF

-772 AADQLEQTLSLAIEQ
+772 AADQLEQTLALAIEQ

-802 EAHVRAGHA
+802 EAHVRAGNA

-851 EAYFGAALKAHQRT
+851 EAYFAAALKAHQRT
-865 TGPFDWAR
+865 TGPFDEAR

-883 RYRRPG
+883 RHRRPG
-889 AARAPLASA
+889 AARSPLSSA

-922 GMVSTAAGHSVVG
+922 GTVGTAGGATAAGATG
-935 GTGRSGRMGGML
+935 GGPARAGGRMGGVL

>member
-1 MMDRRGGYG
+1 
-10 RVPGGGALLRALVGR
+10 
-25 ERERRLMDDLLV
+25 MDDLLV

-52 GIGKTALLDYAAQR
+52 GIGKTALLDYAAER
-66 AAAGTSG
+66 AAGDR
-73 AAPATVL
+73 TVL

-100 MPHSS
+100 MPYSS
-105 LFRELP
+105 HFRELP

-124 SGDSAGPP
+124 GGDPADPP

-171 VLLFVARRLSS
+171 VLLFIARRLSS

-197 SGPRRSIPT
+197 SGPRRSVPV
-206 VQLGGLAPEECAELL
+206 VQLGGLTAEECA
-221 ATTRALGGAGRTSG
+221 ALVNAGGDGAAPVSG
-235 AGDAGSATNRGTG
+235 HG
-248 PGTDTGTNTG
+248 
-258 TNTGTGTGTG
+258 
-268 TNSGADSPNGGS
+268 
-280 RTVAPGV
+280 RTVAPNV
-287 LADLVRISGGNP
+287 LTDLVRISGGNP
-299 LALREIANGLT
+299 LALREIATGLT
-310 DEQARGER
+310 DEQARGES
-318 PLLDPPSLGS
+318 PLLDPPSLGH
-328 HLERAWAAR
+328 HLERAWSTR
-337 IDGLPDPARRALV
+337 IDALPDPARRALV

-401 ALVLGRAPIAHR
+401 PLVLGRAPLAHR
-413 FAAFHALAEVS
+413 YAAFHALAEVS
-424 TGPLHAWYR
+424 EGPLHAWYR
-433 ASATLGPDEEAA
+433 ASASPGPDEEAA

-468 RRAAELTPD
+468 RRAADLTPD
-477 AAPRADRLLNAASDA
+477 PAPRADRLHHAASDA

-514 TMRAAIQGLLG
+514 AMRAVIQGLLG

-539 LLTNAAGAVRGTDP
+539 LLMNAAEAVRATDP

-565 AARLDGH
+565 AARLDGN
-572 VPAAVRVAEQSLAL
+572 VPTAVRVAEDSLAL
-586 ATDTGP
+586 ATEAGP

-600 LGAALAMAGRTAEG
+600 LGAALIMNGRTAEG
-614 REMLEAAD
+614 RAMLEAAD
-622 RHGTGGDPV
+622 RHSTGGDPV

-637 AIAGQAWSRMEEF
+637 AIAGQAWSRAEEF
-650 ARGRHLLNTAVE
+650 TRGRQLLNTAVE

-705 ELGQLTCVSYALYCL
+705 ELGQLTAVSYSLYCL

-728 DRVECEEHVARA
+728 NRVECEEHVARA

-752 EFHMTAVLGLSA
+752 EYHMTAVLGLSA
-764 LAYGDHDA
+764 LSYGDYDT
-772 AADQLEQTLSLAIEQ
+772 AADQMEQTLALAIEQ
-787 GIGNPEVVPF
+787 GIGNTEVVPF

-802 EAHVRAGHA
+802 EAHIRAGNPVRAA
-811 ARAGEV
+811 EV
-817 VTWLEERARETGL
+817 VEWLETRALETGL
-830 ASAEASAA
+830 ASAEAGAA
-838 RVRGLLAGTPEEA
+838 RCRGLLATTPEEA
-851 EAYFGAALKAHQRT
+851 EAHFAVALKAHQRT
-865 TGPFDWAR
+865 TGPFDLAR
-873 TLLCEAEVLR
+873 TQLCEAEVLR
-883 RYRRPG
+883 RHRRPG

-898 LACFERLGAV
+898 LACFERLGAT
-908 PWARRAASELAAAG
+908 PWARRAAGELAAAG
-922 GMVSTAAGHSVVG
+922 GMPTPQSTPG
-935 GTGRSGRMGGML
+935 GGMGRTL

-992 HVRSRTDLTR
+992 RVRSRTDLTR
-1002 LLTAADLVD
+1002 LLTAADMVD

>member
-1 MMDRRGGYG
+1 MLRG
-10 RVPGGGALLRALVGR
+10 LVGR

-52 GIGKTALLDYAAQR
+52 GIGKTALLDYAAER
-66 AAAGTSG
+66 ARADGSG

-111 GAQRAALESCLAL
+111 GAQRSALESCLAL
-124 SGDSAGPP
+124 SGDPADPP

-197 SGPRRSIPT
+197 SGPRRSIPA
-206 VQLGGLAPEECAELL
+206 VQVGGLAPEECAALL
-221 ATTRALGGAGRTSG
+221 EGRVT
-235 AGDAGSATNRGTG
+235 
-248 PGTDTGTNTG
+248 
-258 TNTGTGTGTG
+258 
-268 TNSGADSPNGGS
+268 PN
-280 RTVAPGV
+280 V
-287 LADLVRISGGNP
+287 LADLVRVSGGNP
-299 LALREIANGLT
+299 LALREIAGALT

-337 IDGLPDPARRALV
+337 IDGLPDTARRALV

-377 SPAEEDGLITAT
+377 SPAEEDGLITAS

-401 ALVLGRAPIAHR
+401 ALVLGRAPLAHR
-413 FAAFHALAEVS
+413 YAAFQALAEVS
-424 TGPLHAWYR
+424 TGSLHAWYR
-433 ASATLGPDEEAA
+433 ASATPGPDEEAA
-445 AALAEAALEA
+445 AALADAAREA

-477 AAPRADRLLNAASDA
+477 PAPRADRLHHAASDA

-514 TMRAAIQGLLG
+514 AVRAAIQGLLG
-525 RMYTWK
+525 RMHTWK

-539 LLTNAAGAVRGTDP
+539 LLMNAADAVRDSDR

-572 VPAAVRVAEQSLAL
+572 VPAAVRVAEESLAL
-586 ATDTGP
+586 ASESGP
-592 ERWYSLTL
+592 ERWYSLSM
-600 LGAALAMAGRTAEG
+600 LGGALIMAGRTARG

-622 RHGTGGDPV
+622 RHGGGDPV

-637 AIAGQAWSRMEEF
+637 AIAGQAWSRAEEF
-650 ARGRHLLNTAVE
+650 ARGRRLLNTAVE

-689 WASARG
+689 WESARG
-695 DLTEALRWAE
+695 DLTESLRWAE
-705 ELGQLTCVSYALYCL
+705 ELGQLTCVSYTLYCL

-728 DRVECEEHVARA
+728 ERVECEEHVARA

-764 LAYGDHDA
+764 LAHGDHDA
-772 AADQLEQTLSLAIEQ
+772 AVDQLEQTLSLAIEQ

-802 EAHVRAGHA
+802 EAHVRAGNAPRA
-811 ARAGEV
+811 AEV
-817 VTWLEERARETGL
+817 VSWLEERARETGL
-830 ASAEASAA
+830 ASAEAAAA

-851 EAYFGAALKAHQRT
+851 EAYFGAALDAHRRT

-883 RYRRPG
+883 RHRRPG

-908 PWARRAASELAAAG
+908 PWARRAAGELAAAG
-922 GMVSTAAGHSVVG
+922 GVLGAARSAVG
-935 GTGRSGRMGGML
+935 GTSGMGGTL
-947 DQLTPQEFQVS
+947 NQLTPQEFQVS

>member
-1 MMDRRGGYG
+1 MLRG
-10 RVPGGGALLRALVGR
+10 LVGR

-52 GIGKTALLDYAAQR
+52 GIGKTALLDYAAER
-66 AAAGTSG
+66 ATAGGSG
-73 AAPATVL
+73 ARPATVL

-111 GAQRAALESCLAL
+111 GAQRSALESCLAL
-124 SGDSAGPP
+124 SGDPADPP

-145 LAALGDER
+145 LAALGDEG

-197 SGPRRSIPT
+197 SGPRRSIPA
-206 VQLGGLAPEECAELL
+206 VQVDGLAPEECAALL
-221 ATTRALGGAGRTSG
+221 EGRVT
-235 AGDAGSATNRGTG
+235 
-248 PGTDTGTNTG
+248 
-258 TNTGTGTGTG
+258 
-268 TNSGADSPNGGS
+268 PN
-280 RTVAPGV
+280 V
-287 LADLVRISGGNP
+287 LADLVRVSGGNP
-299 LALREIANGLT
+299 LALREIAGALT

-337 IDGLPDPARRALV
+337 IDGLPDAARRALV
-350 VLAASRSTAAG
+350 VLAAGRSTAAG

-377 SPAEEDGLITAT
+377 SPAEQDGLITAT

-401 ALVLGRAPIAHR
+401 ALVLGRAPLAHR
-413 FAAFHALAEVS
+413 YAAFQALAEVS
-424 TGPLHAWYR
+424 TGSLHAWYR
-433 ASATLGPDEEAA
+433 ASATPGPDEEAA
-445 AALAEAALEA
+445 AALADAAREA

-477 AAPRADRLLNAASDA
+477 PAPRADRLHHAASDA

-514 TMRAAIQGLLG
+514 AVRAAIQGLLG
-525 RMYTWK
+525 RMHTWK

-539 LLTNAAGAVRGTDP
+539 LLMNAADAVRDSDR

-572 VPAAVRVAEQSLAL
+572 VPAAVRVAEESLAL
-586 ATDTGP
+586 ASESGP
-592 ERWYSLTL
+592 ERWYSLSM
-600 LGAALAMAGRTAEG
+600 LGGALIMSGRTARG
-614 REMLEAAD
+614 RAMLEAAD
-622 RHGTGGDPV
+622 RHGGGDPV

-637 AIAGQAWSRMEEF
+637 AIAGQAWSRAEEF
-650 ARGRHLLNTAVE
+650 ERGRRLLNTAVE

-695 DLTEALRWAE
+695 DLTESLRWAE
-705 ELGQLTCVSYALYCL
+705 ELGQLTCVSYTLYCL

-728 DRVECEEHVARA
+728 ERVECEEHVARA

-764 LAYGDHDA
+764 LAHGDHDA
-772 AADQLEQTLSLAIEQ
+772 AVDQLEQTLSLAIEQ

-802 EAHVRAGHA
+802 EAHVRAGNATRA
-811 ARAGEV
+811 AEV
-817 VTWLEERARETGL
+817 VSWLEERARETGL
-830 ASAEASAA
+830 ASAEAAAA

-851 EAYFGAALKAHQRT
+851 KACFGAALTAHQRT

-883 RYRRPG
+883 RHRRPG

-908 PWARRAASELAAAG
+908 PWARRAAGELAAAG
-922 GMVSTAAGHSVVG
+922 GVLSGARSAVG
-935 GTGRSGRMGGML
+935 GAGGMGGAL
-947 DQLTPQEFQVS
+947 NQLTPQEFQVS

>member
-1 MMDRRGGYG
+1 
-10 RVPGGGALLRALVGR
+10 
-25 ERERRLMDDLLV
+25 MDDLLV

-52 GIGKTALLDYAAQR
+52 GIGKTALLDYAAER

-111 GAQRAALESCLAL
+111 GAQRSALESCLAL
-124 SGDSAGPP
+124 SGDPADPP

-206 VQLGGLAPEECAELL
+206 VQVGGLAPEECETLL
-221 ATTRALGGAGRTSG
+221 
-235 AGDAGSATNRGTG
+235 DGSVT
-248 PGTDTGTNTG
+248 
-258 TNTGTGTGTG
+258 
-268 TNSGADSPNGGS
+268 PN
-280 RTVAPGV
+280 V

-299 LALREIANGLT
+299 LALREIASGLT

-328 HLERAWAAR
+328 HLERAWATR

-401 ALVLGRAPIAHR
+401 ALVLGRAPLGHR
-413 FAAFHALAEVS
+413 YAAFQALAEVS

-433 ASATLGPDEEAA
+433 ASATPGPDEEAA

-477 AAPRADRLLNAASDA
+477 PAPRADRLHHAASDA

-514 TMRAAIQGLLG
+514 AMRAVIQGLLG

-539 LLTNAAGAVRGTDP
+539 LLMNAADAVRDTDP

-572 VPAAVRVAEQSLAL
+572 VPAAVRVAEESLAL
-586 ATDTGP
+586 ATESGP

-600 LGAALAMAGRTAEG
+600 LGGALVMSGRTAEG

-637 AIAGQAWSRMEEF
+637 AIAGQAWSRTEEF
-650 ARGRHLLNTAVE
+650 VRGRRLLNTAVE
-662 SARRHSAVGVLGF
+662 SARQHSAVGVLGF

-764 LAYGDHDA
+764 LAYGDYDA
-772 AADQLEQTLSLAIEQ
+772 ATDQLEQTLSLAIEQ

-802 EAHVRAGHA
+802 EAHVRAGNA

-817 VTWLEERARETGL
+817 VGWLEERARETGL
-830 ASAEASAA
+830 ASAEAAAA
-838 RVRGLLAGTPEEA
+838 RVRGLLAETPEEA
-851 EAYFGAALKAHQRT
+851 DAYFGAALKAHQRT

-873 TLLCEAEVLR
+873 TLLCSAEALR

-889 AARAPLASA
+889 AARAPLSSA

-922 GMVSTAAGHSVVG
+922 GMVSTTGHSVVG
-935 GTGRSGRMGGML
+935 GAGGTGGATGGLPARPAGRMGGML

>member
-1 MMDRRGGYG
+1 
-10 RVPGGGALLRALVGR
+10 
-25 ERERRLMDDLLV
+25 MDDLLV

-52 GIGKTALLDYAAQR
+52 GIGKTALLDYAAER

-73 AAPATVL
+73 SAPTTLL

-100 MPHSS
+100 MPYSS

-124 SGDSAGPP
+124 GGDPADPP

-145 LAALGDER
+145 LAALGDQG

-171 VLLFVARRLSS
+171 VLLFIARRLSS

-197 SGPRRSIPT
+197 SGPRRSIPA
-206 VQLGGLAPEECAELL
+206 VQVGGLTPEECAELL
-221 ATTRALGGAGRTSG
+221 NGVGARPGDGPAGTGAGAPTVTGASTATGASTVTSTRAA
-235 AGDAGSATNRGTG
+235 
-248 PGTDTGTNTG
+248 TGTRTA
-258 TNTGTGTGTG
+258 TGTGTSDGP
-268 TNSGADSPNGGS
+268 AEV
-280 RTVAPGV
+280 TVAPGV

-299 LALREIANGLT
+299 LALREIASGLT
-310 DEQARGER
+310 QEQARGER

-328 HLERAWAAR
+328 HLERAWATR
-337 IDGLPDPARRALV
+337 IDALPDPARRALV
-350 VLAASRSTAAG
+350 VLAAGRSTAAG
-361 PLRKAL
+361 PLGKAL

-377 SPAEEDGLITAT
+377 APAEEDGLITAT

-401 ALVLGRAPIAHR
+401 ALVLGRAPLALR
-413 FAAFHALAEVS
+413 YAAFQALAEVS
-424 TGPLHAWYR
+424 TGSLHAWYR
-433 ASATLGPDEEAA
+433 ASATPGPDEDTA

-455 RRRSAFGESALAW
+455 RRRSAFGEAALAW
-468 RRAAELTPD
+468 RRAADLTPD
-477 AAPRADRLLNAASDA
+477 PAARAGRLLNAASDA

-506 ALRITPDP
+506 AVRITPDP
-514 TMRAAIQGLLG
+514 AMRAAIQGLLG

-539 LLTNAAGAVRGTDP
+539 LLVNAADAVRDSDP

-572 VPAAVRVAEQSLAL
+572 VPAAVRVAEESLAL
-586 ATDTGP
+586 ASESGP

-600 LGAALAMAGRTAEG
+600 LGGALVMAGRTAEG
-614 REMLEAAD
+614 RAMLESAD
-622 RHGTGGDPV
+622 RHGAGDPV

-637 AIAGQAWSRMEEF
+637 AIAGQAWSRVEEF
-650 ARGRHLLNTAVE
+650 TRGRALLNTAVE

-764 LAYGDHDA
+764 LAYGDHEA
-772 AADQLEQTLSLAIEQ
+772 AADQLEQTLSLAVEQ

-802 EAHVRAGHA
+802 EAHVRAGNA

-817 VTWLEERARETGL
+817 VAWLEERAREAGL
-830 ASAEASAA
+830 ASAEAAAA

-851 EAYFGAALKAHQRT
+851 EACFGAALKAHGRT

-883 RYRRPG
+883 RYRRPA
-889 AARAPLASA
+889 AARAPLTSA

-922 GMVSTAAGHSVVG
+922 GLPTTAPSG
-935 GTGRSGRMGGML
+935 GGSGCGSGSGGMGGVL
-947 DQLTPQEFQVS
+947 GQLTPQEFQVS

-992 HVRSRTDLTR
+992 KVRSRTDLTR

>member
-1 MMDRRGGYG
+1 
-10 RVPGGGALLRALVGR
+10 
-25 ERERRLMDDLLV
+25 MDDLLV

-52 GIGKTALLDYAAQR
+52 GIGKTALLDYAAER

-73 AAPATVL
+73 ATPATVL

-100 MPHSS
+100 MPYSS

-124 SGDSAGPP
+124 SGDSADPP

-145 LAALGDER
+145 LATLGEER

-182 ERVALALGSREDHGE
+182 EHVALALGSRQDHGE
-197 SGPRRSIPT
+197 SGPRRGIPT
-206 VQLGGLAPEECAELL
+206 VQVGGLAPEECATLL
-221 ATTRALGGAGRTSG
+221 AGR
-235 AGDAGSATNRGTG
+235 
-248 PGTDTGTNTG
+248 
-258 TNTGTGTGTG
+258 
-268 TNSGADSPNGGS
+268 
-280 RTVAPGV
+280 VAPGV
-287 LADLVRISGGNP
+287 LSDLVRISGGNP
-299 LALREIANGLT
+299 LALREIASGLS

-328 HLERAWAAR
+328 HLERAWATR

-401 ALVLGRAPIAHR
+401 ALVLGRAPLAHR

-433 ASATLGPDEEAA
+433 ASATPGPDEETA

-477 AAPRADRLLNAASDA
+477 PAPRADRLHHAASDA

-514 TMRAAIQGLLG
+514 AMRAAIQGLLG

-539 LLTNAAGAVRGTDP
+539 LLMNAADAVRDTDP
-553 TRACLLLAEATA
+553 ARACLLLAEATA

-572 VPAAVRVAEQSLAL
+572 VPAAVRVAEESLAL
-586 ATDTGP
+586 ASSSGP

-600 LGAALAMAGRTAEG
+600 LGAALVMNGRTAEG

-637 AIAGQAWSRMEEF
+637 AIAGQAWSRAEEF
-650 ARGRHLLNTAVE
+650 VRGRRLLNTAVE
-662 SARRHSAVGVLGF
+662 SARQHSAVGVLGF

-772 AADQLEQTLSLAIEQ
+772 AADQLEQTLSLAEEQ

-802 EAHVRAGHA
+802 EAHVRAGNA
-811 ARAGEV
+811 VRAGEV

-830 ASAEASAA
+830 ASAEAGAA

-851 EAYFGAALKAHQRT
+851 EACFGAALKAHQRT

-922 GMVSTAAGHSVVG
+922 GMLNTGQSTG
-935 GTGRSGRMGGML
+935 GGMGGAL

-992 HVRSRTDLTR
+992 KVRSRTDLTR

>member
-1 MMDRRGGYG
+1 
-10 RVPGGGALLRALVGR
+10 
-25 ERERRLMDDLLV
+25 MDDLLV

-52 GIGKTALLDYAAQR
+52 GIGKTALLDYAAER

-124 SGDSAGPP
+124 SGDSADPP

-145 LAALGDER
+145 LATLGEER

-182 ERVALALGSREDHGE
+182 ERVALALGSRQDHGE
-197 SGPRRSIPT
+197 SGPRRGIST
-206 VQLGGLAPEECAELL
+206 VQVGGLAPEECATLL
-221 ATTRALGGAGRTSG
+221 AGR
-235 AGDAGSATNRGTG
+235 
-248 PGTDTGTNTG
+248 
-258 TNTGTGTGTG
+258 
-268 TNSGADSPNGGS
+268 
-280 RTVAPGV
+280 VAPGV
-287 LADLVRISGGNP
+287 LSDLVRISGGNP
-299 LALREIANGLT
+299 LALWEIASGLS

-328 HLERAWAAR
+328 HLERAWATR

-377 SPAEEDGLITAT
+377 SPAEEDGLITTT

-401 ALVLGRAPIAHR
+401 ALVLGRAPLAHR

-433 ASATLGPDEEAA
+433 ASATPGPDEEAA
-445 AALAEAALEA
+445 AALADAALEA
-455 RRRSAFGESALAW
+455 RRRNAFGESALAW

-477 AAPRADRLLNAASDA
+477 PAPRADRLHHAASDA

-514 TMRAAIQGLLG
+514 AMRAAIQGLLG

-539 LLTNAAGAVRGTDP
+539 LLMNAAESVRDTDP
-553 TRACLLLAEATA
+553 ARACLLLAEATA

-572 VPAAVRVAEQSLAL
+572 VPAAVRVAEESLAL
-586 ATDTGP
+586 ASPSGP

-600 LGAALAMAGRTAEG
+600 LGAALVMNGRTAEG

-637 AIAGQAWSRMEEF
+637 AIAGQAWSRAEEF
-650 ARGRHLLNTAVE
+650 VRGRRLLNTAVE
-662 SARRHSAVGVLGF
+662 SARQHSAVGVLGF

-772 AADQLEQTLSLAIEQ
+772 AADQLEQTFSLAREQ

-802 EAHVRAGHA
+802 EAHVRAGNA

-817 VTWLEERARETGL
+817 VTWLEERALETGL
-830 ASAEASAA
+830 ASAEAAAA

-851 EAYFGAALKAHQRT
+851 EACFGAALQAHQRT

-922 GMVSTAAGHSVVG
+922 GMLNTGQSTG
-935 GTGRSGRMGGML
+935 GGMGGVL

-992 HVRSRTDLTR
+992 QVRSRTDLTR